1 MVQSHRKTGDL
12 VICTNN
18 DCSLVNSGNSTPG
31 YYITKNDSYVQ
42 CRNYGYCEKINN
54 MSIPSNCNENNIGKL
69 VEVNNEI
76 KLCLALNDDIYL
88 IQHTSSK
95 TKNIFTFDKTTS
107 YYTVRSSLNH
117 IIFDISVNREDYVA
131 LVTDGKLLKITMDV
145 QFYDKVV
152 FFVNVLDIP

>member
-1 MVQSHRKTGDL
+1 MKVFYGSISSKTGDL

-76 KLCLALNDDIYL
+76 KLCL
-88 IQHTSSK
+88 
-95 TKNIFTFDKTTS
+95 
-107 YYTVRSSLNH
+107 
-117 IIFDISVNREDYVA
+117 EDYVA

-145 QFYDKVV
+145 QIYDKVV
-152 FFVNVLDIP
+152 FFLNVLDIP

>member
-1 MVQSHRKTGDL
+1 MKVFYGSISSKTGDL

-76 KLCLALNDDIYL
+76 KLCLGKFKANYPTLGFL
-88 IQHTSSK
+88 
-95 TKNIFTFDKTTS
+95 
-107 YYTVRSSLNH
+107 
-117 IIFDISVNREDYVA
+117 SV
-131 LVTDGKLLKITMDV
+131 K
-145 QFYDKVV
+145 
-152 FFVNVLDIP
+152 